1 MTVLTQELEFV
12 RIMLG
17 EIQRAPSNRL
27 RSPFPAVDIDGFYSL
42 VSEAMRSYQ
51 LAEGRAEDRLI
62 IFSEEYPPQNY
73 ESEMV
78 TVRLI
83 DRGPAVMSKS
93 APQGS
98 PRELKPTVREVYDD
112 PVLPRYQI
120 WELGWMRD
128 NIIEFCIWSQTNKEA
143 NQIALWFEDFMNNNM
158 WFFRSRGVN
167 QLYFNGRDND
177 FVILDKRLVGR
188 PLTYFVR
195 TEKITQLREKVL
207 EEMVVNLTVTD
218 DVDAELSDVT

>member
-51 LAEGRAEDRLI
+51 LAEGRAEERLI
-62 IFSEEYPPQNY
+62 VFSEEYPPQNY
-73 ESEMV
+73 ENEMV

-112 PVLPRYQI
+112 PVIPRYQI

-143 NQIALWFEDFMNNNM
+143 NKIALWFEDFMNNNM

-207 EEMVVNLTVTD
+207 EEMVVNLTVTT
-218 DVDAELSDVT
+218 DVDAELADVT

>member
-51 LAEGRAEDRLI
+51 LAEGRAEERLI
-62 IFSEEYPPQNY
+62 VFSEEYPPQNY
-73 ESEMV
+73 ENEMV

-143 NQIALWFEDFMNNNM
+143 NKIALWFEDFMSNNM

-207 EEMVVNLTVTD
+207 EEMVVNLTVTT
-218 DVDAELSDVT
+218 DVDAELADVT

>member
-17 EIQRAPSNRL
+17 EIQRSPSNRL

-42 VSEAMRSYQ
+42 VNEAMRVYQ

-62 IFSEEYPPQNY
+62 IFSEEYPPENY
-73 ESEMV
+73 EREMV

-143 NQIALWFEDFMNNNM
+143 NKIALWFEDFMNNNM

-207 EEMVVNLTVTD
+207 EEVVVNLTVTND
-218 DVDAELSDVT
+218 QEAELSDVT

>member
-27 RSPFPAVDIDGFYSL
+27 RSPFPAVDIDGFYLL
-42 VSEAMRSYQ
+42 VEEAMRSYQ
-51 LAEGRAEDRLI
+51 LAEGRAEDRLV

-73 ESEMV
+73 EHEMV

-143 NQIALWFEDFMNNNM
+143 NKIALWFEDFMNNNM

-177 FVILDKRLVGR
+177 FVILEKRLVGR

-207 EEMVVNLTVTD
+207 EEMVINLTVTD